1 MKSLLFFSHNQKK
14 IAEVKQIF
22 NNSFLKINS
31 LKELKK
37 IKEPRENGKT
47 FAENAKIKSLFG
59 FKKFNIPCFADD
71 SGICVNALR
80 NKPGIYSKRFLRSFK
95 TKNEAF
101 KYIIS
106 ATIKKNDN
114 RAFFNTTICLSLNI
128 NQHILFIGKISG
140 TISDKPK
147 GSNGFGYDPIFI
159 PSGFSKTFAEMSNQ
173 KKNLL
178 SHRMIAIKKMESF
191 LIN

>member
-37 IKEPRENGKT
+37 IKEPKENGKT

-59 FKKFNIPCFADD
+59 FKIFNIPCFADD

-128 NQHILFIGKISG
+128 NQHILFVGKISG

>member
-59 FKKFNIPCFADD
+59 FKIFNTPCFADD

-106 ATIKKNDN
+106 ATVKKNDN

>member
-1 MKSLLFFSHNQKK
+1 LKSLLFFSHNQKK
-14 IAEVKQIF
+14 ITEVKQIF

-59 FKKFNIPCFADD
+59 FKIFNTPCFADD

-106 ATIKKNDN
+106 ATVKKNDN

>member
-59 FKKFNIPCFADD
+59 FKIFNIPCFADD

-128 NQHILFIGKISG
+128 NQHILFVGKISG

>member
-14 IAEVKQIF
+14 IAEVNQIF

-128 NQHILFIGKISG
+128 NQHILFVGKISG
-140 TISDKPK
+140 TISNKPK

>member
-14 IAEVKQIF
+14 ISEVKQIF

-59 FKKFNIPCFADD
+59 FKIFNTPCFADD

-106 ATIKKNDN
+106 ATVKKNDN